1 MYRRSS
7 PGRNSPDHTS
17 QSNPLRPPAG
27 SSRRLFQPVRGQ
39 LSSAAV
45 RDVCKASRAC
55 NCEGYCADGGFF
67 WRTRMSFGLC
77 NKCIFCR
84 NEDFRTLAEVLKE
97 TEYVEGQWMCCR
109 HAPSNY
115 RTLRLAEDNET
126 LTQATFPKLD
136 RTAAVI
142 GECGC
147 GEFAIAKK

>member
-1 MYRRSS
+1 M
-7 PGRNSPDHTS
+7 
-17 QSNPLRPPAG
+17 
-27 SSRRLFQPVRGQ
+27 LF
-39 LSSAAV
+39 
-45 RDVCKASRAC
+45 
-55 NCEGYCADGGFF
+55 GF
-67 WRTRMSFGLC
+67 C

>member
-1 MYRRSS
+1 M
-7 PGRNSPDHTS
+7 T
-17 QSNPLRPPAG
+17 
-27 SSRRLFQPVRGQ
+27 
-39 LSSAAV
+39 
-45 RDVCKASRAC
+45 
-55 NCEGYCADGGFF
+55 
-67 WRTRMSFGLC
+67 FGLC

-115 RTLRLAEDNET
+115 RMLRLAEENET